1 MSWDNRHIFH
11 AIKPLQVRK
20 ICAKFLF
27 KSRNK
32 VLIRP
37 RLVEKIV
44 MFESMCMFKIN
55 IDTQLKCIFIND
67 EG

>member
-55 IDTQLKCIFIND
+55 IGYAFMGWK
-67 EG
+67 